1 MQITTELTLAIVNL
15 NEMFRAVFLRPST
28 SLRYAQDERFPA
40 PFVLS
45 VTRRVKSKYERRSPQ
60 MI

>member
-1 MQITTELTLAIVNL
+1 MRRIVDTS
-15 NEMFRAVFLRPST
+15 VRPLS
-28 SLRYAQDERFPA
+28 SLRYAQDERFQC

-45 VTRRVKSKYERRSPQ
+45 VTCKGEVEAWAASPQ